1 VKEYRKLTDIQH
13 DLKAGDNTCAALV
26 SAYLERIH
34 QNQHLNAFIEVF
46 AEEALEKAT
55 MLDEKIKAGTAGRL
69 AGLVVALKDNVAYQ
83 GHEFTASSKMLSGF
97 KSLFSATVT
106 QKLLNEDAII
116 IGRTNCDEFAMGS
129 SNETSVYGSV
139 KNPFDVSRVPGGSSG
154 GSAAAV
160 AANLC
165 HASIGTDTGGSIRQP
180 AAYCGI
186 YGMKPTYGRVSRHGL
201 VAFASSFDQ
210 AGPFARSLEDL
221 ALITEVIS
229 GSDDFDATA
238 SERPVPNMNIPGQ
251 VGKKRFAIIREVRN
265 SEGLHP
271 EIKAAFEQ
279 KISALKAAGHDV
291 EEVSFPYID
300 YCIPTYYVLT
310 TAEASSNL
318 SRYNGVTYG
327 YRYENAKDLE
337 EMYKKSRSQGFGREV
352 KRRIMLG
359 TFVLSEGYYD
369 AYYSKAQK
377 VRRVLRDSME
387 EILKD
392 YDVVLLPSTPSFP
405 FQFGAKS
412 TDPIEMYLED
422 IFTAAANLTGHP
434 AISVPAGTSSNGLPM
449 GMQLIGRLFDEA
461 GMFASASLLER

>member
-1 VKEYRKLTDIQH
+1 MKEYRKLTDIQH
-13 DLKAGDNTCAALV
+13 DLKAGDITCAALV
-26 SAYLERIH
+26 SAYLERID

-46 AEEALEKAT
+46 AEEALEKAKV
-55 MLDEKIKAGTAGRL
+55 LDEKINAGTAGRL
-69 AGLVVALKDNVAYQ
+69 AGLVIGLKDNVAYQ
-83 GHEFTASSKMLSGF
+83 GHEFSASSKMLQGF

-106 QKLLNEDAII
+106 QKLLEQDAII

-129 SNETSVYGSV
+129 SNETSFYGPV
-139 KNPFDVSRVPGGSSG
+139 KNPLDVSRVPGGSSG

-221 ALITEVIS
+221 ALITEIIS
-229 GSDDFDATA
+229 GSDEFDATT
-238 SERPVPNMNIPGQ
+238 SELSVPPMEIRSEVGQ
-251 VGKKRFAIIREVRN
+251 KKFAIIKEVRH

-271 EIKAAFEQ
+271 EIKAAFEKQ
-279 KISALKAAGHDV
+279 IQSLIQAGHVV

-318 SRYNGVTYG
+318 SRYNGVTHG

-337 EMYKKSRSQGFGREV
+337 EMYKKTRSLGFGREV

-387 EILKD
+387 QILKE

-434 AISVPAGTSSNGLPM
+434 AISVPVGVASNQLPM
-449 GMQLIGRLFDEA
+449 GMQLIGRLFDEP
-461 GMFASASLLER
+461 GLFAAASLLN

>member
-1 VKEYRKLTDIQH
+1 MKEYRKLTDIQH
-13 DLKAGDNTCAALV
+13 DLKAGDITCAALV
-26 SAYLERIH
+26 SAYLERID

-46 AEEALEKAT
+46 AEEALEKAKA
-55 MLDEKIKAGTAGRL
+55 LDEKIQAGKAGRL
-69 AGLVVALKDNVAYQ
+69 AGLIVGLKDNVAYE
-83 GHEFTASSKMLSGF
+83 GHELTASSKILQGF
-97 KSLFSATVT
+97 QSLFSATVT
-106 QKLLNEDAII
+106 QNLLNEDAII

-139 KNPFDVSRVPGGSSG
+139 KNPLDVSRVPGGSSG

-221 ALITEVIS
+221 ALMTEIIS
-229 GSDDFDATA
+229 GSDEFDATA
-238 SERPVPNMNIPGQ
+238 SERPVPNMQIPAET
-251 VGKKRFAIIREVRN
+251 GKKRFAIIKEVRN

-271 EIKAAFEQ
+271 EIKAVFER
-279 KISALKAAGHDV
+279 KIEALLAAGHVV

-337 EMYKKSRSQGFGREV
+337 EMYKKTRSLGFGREV

-387 EILKD
+387 EILKE

-434 AISVPAGTSSNGLPM
+434 AISVPAGTASNQLPM
-449 GMQLIGRLFDEA
+449 GMQLIGRLFDEP
-461 GMFASASLLER
+461 GLFAAASLLN